1 VHSWTRSFIGAGY
14 RAVFDACGSVKV
26 TAPWNQA
33 DSGKIIGSAQGSSTT
48 AIARRLP
55 PTWRRAFL
63 CLHNRIFLEADNIIL
78 KLKDFFSVVQVNPG
92 AEFSLEKG
100 CSW

>member
-1 VHSWTRSFIGAGY
+1 
-14 RAVFDACGSVKV
+14 V

-33 DSGKIIGSAQGSSTT
+33 DSGKIVGSAQGSSTT

-55 PTWRRAFL
+55 PTWRRAL

-78 KLKDFFSVVQVNPG
+78 KLKDFFRVVQVNPG

-100 CSW
+100 CSWKLFGRLDRPVPALQRHPPHG